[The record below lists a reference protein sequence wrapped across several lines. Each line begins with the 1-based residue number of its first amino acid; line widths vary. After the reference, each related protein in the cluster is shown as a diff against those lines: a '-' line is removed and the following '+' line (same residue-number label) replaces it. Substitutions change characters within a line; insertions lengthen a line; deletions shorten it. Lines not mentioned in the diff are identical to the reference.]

1 MPTTTNFG
9 WTTPAD
15 TDYVKDGA
23 NAIRTL
29 ANGIDTSLVDLKGG
43 TTGQILSK
51 NSNTDLDYT
60 WINNDQGDIT
70 AVNAGTGISVTNPTG
85 PTPTVAIDSTVA
97 TLTGTQTLTN
107 KTLTAP
113 VVSTISNTGT
123 LTLPTSTDTLV
134 GRATTDTLTNKTIS
148 ASSNTLTGVINN
160 TLTTTTGDIIYASS
174 ANTPARLGIG
184 SSGQVLT
191 VSGGVPTWAAAAGG
205 GKVLQVVSTHLSST
219 FTTTSTSFTDI
230 TSFSASIT
238 PAATS
243 SKILVFV
250 SAKISNTSYVEGTIL
265 TLVRGSTEIAN
276 SSSNGF
282 DRLARYND
290 QGSTSPQMV
299 YTHPS
304 NIHFLDSPSTTSS
317 TTYKVQMK
325 VSGGTGTFNR
335 PGYDTATWGTSTIT
349 LMEIGA

>member
-70 AVNAGTGISVTNPTG
+70 AVNAGTGISVTGGTG

-97 TLTGTQTLTN
+97 TLTGSQTLTN
-107 KTLTAP
+107 KTIALG
-113 VVSTISNTGT
+113 SNTVSGT
-123 LTLPTSTDTLV
+123 TAQFNTALTDGDFATLA
-134 GRATTDTLTNKTIS
+134 GTETLTNKTIS

-184 SSGQVLT
+184 TTGQILT
-191 VSGGVPTWAAAAGG
+191 VSGGVPVWAAAAGG
-205 GKVLQVVSTHLSST
+205 GKVLQVVSATYST
-219 FTTTSTSFTDI
+219 ATTIASTTMTD
-230 TSFSASIT
+230 TGLSASIT
-238 PAATS
+238 PSATG
-243 SKILVFV
+243 SKILVICAQSFWGE
-250 SAKISNTSYVEGTIL
+250 ADANTAGGSL
-265 TLVRGSTEIAN
+265 RLLRGATEIWTQAGTN
-276 SSSNGF
+276 GWGTLRAGIGGASSVGYAMS
-282 DRLARYND
+282 A
-290 QGSTSPQMV
+290 SVV
-299 YTHPS
+299 Y
-304 NIHFLDSPSTTSS
+304 LDSPSTTSS
-317 TTYKVQMK
+317 TTYKTQGKTYSTASNGK
-325 VSGGTGTFNR
+325 VIAQHDG
-335 PGYDTATWGTSTIT
+335 ATSTIV
-349 LMEIGA
+349 LLEIGA